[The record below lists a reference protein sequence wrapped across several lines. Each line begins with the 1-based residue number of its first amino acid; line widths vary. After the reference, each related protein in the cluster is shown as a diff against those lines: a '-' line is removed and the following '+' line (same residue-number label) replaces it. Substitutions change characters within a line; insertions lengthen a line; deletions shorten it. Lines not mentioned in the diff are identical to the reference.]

1 MSDRIR
7 LERDGAIASIVLDRP
22 DKLNVLDLRGWQSLG
37 EIVERLG
44 SDDSVRCVVLRG
56 MGSRAFSA
64 GSDISSFPVQ
74 RQTPEEVAEYGQ
86 AIDRALTALWDCPV
100 PTIAVIRGVCVGGG
114 LEIAACCDL
123 RICSEESRFGAPIAR
138 LGLTMSHAE
147 LRPLVSALGAGT
159 VLEVLLEGAVFD
171 ARRAHRMGIVQRVVP
186 DTEIEREG
194 RLTAERVAGGA
205 PLVHRWH
212 KKFVRQLQRDEELG
226 ETELAEGYGAFETQD
241 YVEGV
246 RAFLEKREPRFKG
259 R

>member
-1 MSDRIR
+1 MSDRVR
-7 LERDGAIASIVLDRP
+7 LDRDGSIATVVLDRP
-22 DKLNVLDLRGWQSLG
+22 DKMNVLDLRAWQVLG
-37 EIVERLG
+37 ELIEEVAGDE
-44 SDDSVRCVVLRG
+44 SVRCVVLRG

-74 RQTPEEVAEYGQ
+74 RQTPDEVEVYGR
-86 AIDRALTALWDCPV
+86 AMDRTLTAIWDCPV
-100 PTIAVIRGVCVGGG
+100 PTIAMIRGACVGGG

-147 LRPLVSALGAGT
+147 LRPLYRALGGGT
-159 VLEVLLEGAVFD
+159 VLEILLEGAIFG
-171 ARRAHRMGIVQRVVP
+171 ATRAHRMGIVQRVVP
-186 DTEIEREG
+186 EDQIEREG
-194 RLTAERVAGGA
+194 RVLAERVAAGA

-212 KKFVRQLQRDEELG
+212 KKFIRQLQDDAELDEKDI
-226 ETELAEGYGAFETQD
+226 AEGYAAFETED

-246 RAFLEKREPRFKG
+246 RAFLEKRDPHFRA